1 MKHPAV
7 SVLIPVYNAEKFLPA
22 CLRSLQEQT
31 FTDFEV
37 LCIND
42 GSKDQSQKIL
52 EQFAAGNARFRFI
65 NQPNAG
71 VGATRNRL
79 LQEAYG
85 KFIAFVDADDWVA
98 PTYLED
104 LYSAAQKNQADIT
117 RCFFKEWNEQTKK
130 WQKPFCGSS
139 FFRPI
144 GSTPKQRF
152 LAGYYDPVVW
162 GKLYRADFIKK
173 EQIKFL
179 TGATA
184 EDSSFSILTF
194 MTAKRIHT
202 VPKSNYYYRREV
214 PFCITSQKH
223 TMDHGTLHNRLYLCD
238 EFARRGFLT
247 PEVSIALLRCVIGA
261 LRQLNKGSACL
272 ENDTVVKRAFIYLQ
286 RDKEFCNCTGRWRI
300 NFFLALGGRF
310 GTKRFSFWAKVFR

>member
-85 KFIAFVDADDWVA
+85 EFIAFVDADDWVA
-98 PTYLED
+98 PPIWKTCTLPP
-104 LYSAAQKNQADIT
+104 
-117 RCFFKEWNEQTKK
+117 KK
-130 WQKPFCGSS
+130 I
-139 FFRPI
+139 R
-144 GSTPKQRF
+144 
-152 LAGYYDPVVW
+152 
-162 GKLYRADFIKK
+162 
-173 EQIKFL
+173 
-179 TGATA
+179 
-184 EDSSFSILTF
+184 
-194 MTAKRIHT
+194 RI
-202 VPKSNYYYRREV
+202 
-214 PFCITSQKH
+214 
-223 TMDHGTLHNRLYLCD
+223 
-238 EFARRGFLT
+238 
-247 PEVSIALLRCVIGA
+247 
-261 LRQLNKGSACL
+261 
-272 ENDTVVKRAFIYLQ
+272 
-286 RDKEFCNCTGRWRI
+286 
-300 NFFLALGGRF
+300 
-310 GTKRFSFWAKVFR
+310 

>member
-85 KFIAFVDADDWVA
+85 TFIAFVDADDWVA

-104 LYSAAQKNQADIT
+104 LYTAAQKI
-117 RCFFKEWNEQTKK
+117 R
-130 WQKPFCGSS
+130 
-139 FFRPI
+139 
-144 GSTPKQRF
+144 
-152 LAGYYDPVVW
+152 
-162 GKLYRADFIKK
+162 
-173 EQIKFL
+173 
-179 TGATA
+179 
-184 EDSSFSILTF
+184 
-194 MTAKRIHT
+194 RI
-202 VPKSNYYYRREV
+202 
-214 PFCITSQKH
+214 
-223 TMDHGTLHNRLYLCD
+223 
-238 EFARRGFLT
+238 
-247 PEVSIALLRCVIGA
+247 
-261 LRQLNKGSACL
+261 
-272 ENDTVVKRAFIYLQ
+272 
-286 RDKEFCNCTGRWRI
+286 
-300 NFFLALGGRF
+300 
-310 GTKRFSFWAKVFR
+310 

>member
-85 KFIAFVDADDWVA
+85 TFIAFVDADDWVA

-104 LYSAAQKNQADIT
+104 LYTAAQKNQADIT

-223 TMDHGTLHNRLYLCD
+223 TMDHGTLHNRL
-238 EFARRGFLT
+238 
-247 PEVSIALLRCVIGA
+247 
-261 LRQLNKGSACL
+261 
-272 ENDTVVKRAFIYLQ
+272 
-286 RDKEFCNCTGRWRI
+286 
-300 NFFLALGGRF
+300 
-310 GTKRFSFWAKVFR
+310 

>member
-1 MKHPAV
+1 MPKNFYPLV
-7 SVLIPVYNAEKFLPA
+7 
-22 CLRSLQEQT
+22 C
-31 FTDFEV
+31 V
-37 LCIND
+37 LCKSRPLQILKFSVSMTALKTNRKNPGTICGRQRAFPLYKPTECRGRGHPQPAFARSVREIYSFCGCRRL
-42 GSKDQSQKIL
+42 GSPHL
-52 EQFAAGNARFRFI
+52 FGRPVHCR
-65 NQPNAG
+65 P
-71 VGATRNRL
+71 
-79 LQEAYG
+79 
-85 KFIAFVDADDWVA
+85 
-98 PTYLED
+98 
-104 LYSAAQKNQADIT
+104 KNQADIT

-247 PEVSIALLRCVIGA
+247 PEVAIALLRCVIGA
-261 LRQLNKGSACL
+261 LRQLNKGGACL
-272 ENDTVVKRAFIYLQ
+272 ETTPL
-286 RDKEFCNCTGRWRI
+286 
-300 NFFLALGGRF
+300 
-310 GTKRFSFWAKVFR
+310 